1 MSTTDTKPIPLFT
14 LSDKA
19 YDTLKGLVQYILPGL
34 VTFWLAIAS
43 LWNLPHANRI
53 AGTITAF
60 TVLLGIFVAISK
72 KKFDKLPTL
81 TDGDLLLDV
90 NEEGFQALTV
100 ALEKDPDKLRDQDY
114 VTFRVVEKR

>member
-1 MSTTDTKPIPLFT
+1 MSTTDTKPIPLFA

-19 YDTLKGLVQYILPGL
+19 YNTLKGLVQYILPGL

-43 LWNLPHANRI
+43 IWNLPHANRI
-53 AGTITAF
+53 VGTIAAF

>member
-1 MSTTDTKPIPLFT
+1 MSTTDTKPIPLFA

-43 LWNLPHANRI
+43 IWNLPHANRI

-60 TVLLGIFVAISK
+60 TVFLGIFVAISK